1 MKKIGLS
8 SIVAL
13 IIVVLM
19 LSVMV
24 GCTNKETTT
33 DTNKGTKE
41 KPIVAVS
48 IVPQKT
54 FVEAVC
60 GDMAEVIVMVPPG
73 NSPANYEPTPK
84 EMEQFSKA
92 KLYFAVGV
100 PTEEANILPKASE
113 INGMKIIKLQ
123 EDVSKIYADREL
135 APGKRD
141 PHIWLSPK
149 RAIVMV
155 QTIAREMGEFDPIN
169 KNKYEEN
176 AQRYITELENLDKQI
191 QNVLEGVKDRKFIV
205 FHPAFGYFADDYS
218 LQMYALEQDGKEA
231 TAQRLKEMIDL
242 AKKENIKAIF
252 YQAEISSKQAESF
265 AEEIGGK
272 TVQLAPL
279 SPNYIDNLKNMVDL
293 MSEVMQ

>member
-1 MKKIGLS
+1 MLTLVL
-8 SIVAL
+8 SIVA
-13 IIVVLM
+13 
-19 LSVMV
+19 
-24 GCTNKETTT
+24 GCANKETAT
-33 DTNKGTKE
+33 DTKE

-60 GDMAEVIVMVPPG
+60 GDLAEVIVMVPPG

-92 KLYFAVGV
+92 KLYFAIGV
-100 PTEEANILPKASE
+100 PTEAANIIPKASE
-113 INGMKIIKLQ
+113 VKDMKIIKLQ
-123 EDVSKIYADREL
+123 EDVVKVYADREL

-149 RAIVMV
+149 RAKVMV
-155 QTIAREMGEFDPIN
+155 QAIAREMSQFDL
-169 KNKYEEN
+169 KNKDKYEKN
-176 AQRYITELENLDKQI
+176 AQKYITELDNVDKQI
-191 QNVLEGVKDRKFIV
+191 QKALDGVKDRKFIV
-205 FHPAFGYFADDYS
+205 FHPAFGYLADDYS

-231 TAQRLKEMIDL
+231 TPQRLKEMIDL

-252 YQAEISSKQAESF
+252 YQAEISSKQAQSF

-279 SPNYIDNLKNMVDL
+279 APNYIDNLKNMAEL
-293 MSEVMQ
+293 MAEVMK

>member
-1 MKKIGLS
+1 MKKISLFGI
-8 SIVAL
+8 SIL
-13 IIVVLM
+13 IMVILM
-19 LSVMV
+19 LSIMA
-24 GCTNKETTT
+24 GCANKATTT
-33 DTNKGTKE
+33 DAKE

-54 FVEAVC
+54 FAEAVC

-100 PTEEANILPKASE
+100 PTEEANIMPKAKE
-113 INGMKIIKLQ
+113 IKEMKMIKLQ
-123 EDVSKIYADREL
+123 EDVSKIYPDREL
-135 APGKRD
+135 APETRD

-155 QTIAREMGEFDPIN
+155 QSIAREMGEFDPTN
-169 KNKYEEN
+169 KEKYEEN
-176 AQRYITELENLDKQI
+176 AQKYIAELENMDKQI
-191 QNVLEGVKDRKFIV
+191 KNALEKVKNRKFIV
-205 FHPAFGYFADDYS
+205 FHPAFGYLADDYK
-218 LQMYALEQDGKEA
+218 LQMYALEEDGKEA
-231 TAQRLKEMIDL
+231 TPQRLEEMVDF
-242 AKKENIKAIF
+242 AENEGIKAIF
-252 YQAEISSKQAESF
+252 YQAEISSKQAQSF

-279 SPNYIDNLKNMVDL
+279 ASNYIDNLKNMAEL

>member
-1 MKKIGLS
+1 MKKPSLCSIAVLIMVTLLLS
-8 SIVAL
+8 TIA
-13 IIVVLM
+13 
-19 LSVMV
+19 
-24 GCTNKETTT
+24 GYANKATTT
-33 DTNKGTKE
+33 NTKE

-60 GDMAEVIVMVPPG
+60 VDMAEVIVMVPPK

-84 EMEQFSKA
+84 EMVQFSKA
-92 KLYFAVGV
+92 KLYFAIGV
-100 PTEEANILPKASE
+100 PTEEANIMPKAKE
-113 INGMKIIKLQ
+113 IKEMKIFKLQ
-123 EDVSKIYADREL
+123 DDVSKTYPDREL

-155 QTIAREMGEFDPIN
+155 QSIAHEMGEFDPIN
-169 KNKYEEN
+169 KEKYEEN
-176 AQRYITELENLDKQI
+176 ARSYIKELEKLDKQI
-191 QNVLEGVKDRKFIV
+191 ANALKDVKNGKFIV
-205 FHPAFGYFADDYS
+205 FHPAFGYLADDYN

-231 TAQRLKEMIDL
+231 TPKRLKKMVDL
-242 AKKENIKAIF
+242 AKQENIKAIF

-272 TVQLAPL
+272 TIQLAPL
-279 SPNYIDNLKNMVDL
+279 APNYIDNLKNMADL